1 MGDVRV
7 FGNHAP
13 HLTWMEQAGLRIF
26 AGEEDAPNV
35 LICTYDNQSEDPL
48 ERLSG
53 TIVPVRDAMTYVQ
66 QNDVQR
72 VVLLSDGAG
81 YAGPRKVAN
90 APKSATFN
98 DVHGMGSL
106 TSEVLANIAIS
117 EGVEVLI
124 VQGDPLTEASTRR
137 TVIDALM
144 KN

>member
-13 HLTWMEQAGLRIF
+13 HQTWMEQAGLRIF
-26 AGEEDAPNV
+26 TGEEDAPNV
-35 LICTYDNQSEDPL
+35 LICTYDNLSEDPL

-53 TIVPVRDAMTYVQ
+53 TIAPVRDAMTYVQ

-124 VQGDPLTEASTRR
+124 VRGDPLTEASTRR
-137 TVIDALM
+137 TVIDALR